1 MRVRLGYLVCNFVN
15 LVCDFAD
22 AAKLKFVRD
31 AMGTDFKFENKVEIG
46 KDLQNAIDWVAERS
60 AQEVTTS
67 RYRHFVLHYF
77 VLISGLC

>member
-1 MRVRLGYLVCNFVN
+1 MMVRLGYLVCNFAN

-46 KDLQNAIDWVAERS
+46 KDLQHAIDWVAERS
-60 AQEVTTS
+60 AQKVTTS
-67 RYRHFVLHYF
+67 RYRHFVLHCF
-77 VLISGLC
+77 DLISGLC

>member
-1 MRVRLGYLVCNFVN
+1 MMVRLGYLVCDFTD

-46 KDLQNAIDWVAERS
+46 EDLQNAIDWVAKRS
-60 AQEVTTS
+60 AQKVTTS
-67 RYRHFVLHYF
+67 RYRHFALHYF

>member
-1 MRVRLGYLVCNFVN
+1 MRVRLGYLVCNFAN

-46 KDLQNAIDWVAERS
+46 EDLQNAIDWVAKRS
-60 AQEVTTS
+60 AQKVTTS
-67 RYRHFVLHYF
+67 RYRHFVLHCF
-77 VLISGLC
+77 DLISGLC